1 MKKTLVALALL
12 TAAGSAYS
20 ANVIRFFG
28 EVTDQSCQILV
39 NDNPTNP
46 AVLLDP
52 VTASE
57 VAQASVG
64 EIIHSQDVNVRIFGC
79 SSKPNEVGIRLVPNS
94 LVTDGTGDAALY
106 YLQNYLVDN
115 ATAAAGSPV
124 TRNVFLR
131 LADKDGTP
139 LVFQYGDA
147 RLYEKFPDTG
157 TSETNVDL
165 RFKVGYAK
173 RDTTTPEVGLIQS
186 NVQYAITYR

>member
-28 EVTDQSCQILV
+28 EVTDQSCEILV

-46 AVLLDP
+46 AVLLNPIP
-52 VTASE
+52 VSQ

-64 EIIHSQDVNVRIFGC
+64 EIISSEDVNVRIFGC
-79 SSKPNEVGIRLVPNS
+79 TTRPTAVGIRLVPNS
-94 LVTDGTGDAALY
+94 LITEGAGSDTLY
-106 YLQNYLVDN
+106 FLQNYLIDN
-115 ATAAAGSPV
+115 PTAAQGSPV

-139 LVFQYGDA
+139 LSFEFGDA
-147 RLYEKFPDTG
+147 RLYESFPDSG
-157 TSETNVDL
+157 TIDTNVEL
-165 RFKVGYAK
+165 KFKVGYAK
-173 RDTTTPEVGLIQS
+173 KDTSTPEVGLIQS
-186 NVQYAITYR
+186 NVQYAITYK